1 MNFFYKNKINRKKIT
16 IRKGIRQECTILPI
30 IFNTYIQQA
39 IDIQK
44 KKTYLEMDKKYRY
57 VARFDDDIA
66 ILSEKKEF

>member
-16 IRKGIRQECTILPI
+16 IRKGIRQECTILPMYLHT
-30 IFNTYIQQA
+30 FNRLQIYR
-39 IDIQK
+39 

-66 ILSEKKEF
+66 ILSEEKEF